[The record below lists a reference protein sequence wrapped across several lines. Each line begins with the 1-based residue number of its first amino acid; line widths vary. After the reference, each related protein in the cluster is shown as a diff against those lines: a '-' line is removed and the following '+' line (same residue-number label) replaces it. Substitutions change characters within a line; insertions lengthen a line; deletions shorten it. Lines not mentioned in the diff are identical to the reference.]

1 MNFFQKL
8 FILLTKSP
16 KYAKTTGMNS
26 MGVPVKELEETT
38 TTTVRDMS
46 QSLYRQ
52 KHQNYHPEQSDYSL
66 LISSP
71 LFLKKKKNITAN
83 DRF

>member
-1 MNFFQKL
+1 
-8 FILLTKSP
+8 
-16 KYAKTTGMNS
+16 

-71 LFLKKKKNITAN
+71 LFLKKKKILQQMIGFKIVQILNIIQLWSCIHL
-83 DRF
+83 